1 MDLINKLMPTKIQ
14 TVVKVFL
21 ISIFP
26 FNFDRWAPK
35 YPPVKEPIINNTN
48 IFDGTDP
55 ILLKKTAPV
64 KFQKIPTV
72 KNVKL
77 IARRKSNPRVF
88 IKSIV
93 TSNPVP
99 EEIEPFK
106 IPIKKIKNK
115 NLNLWIK
122 FNSRFTD
129 ESPKSDLKNEYNA
142 NNIEIIPRNK
152 YKYFSDMNSMIEAP
166 NITPGNPKT
175 KSCQAI
181 FISFF
186 KDL

>member
-1 MDLINKLMPTKIQ
+1 MDLINKLIPTKIQ

-26 FNFDRWAPK
+26 FNFDKWAPK
-35 YPPVKEPIINNTN
+35 YPPVKEPIIKSIN
-48 IFDGTDP
+48 IFEGTDP
-55 ILLKKTAPV
+55 IFAKKTAPI

-77 IARRKSNPRVF
+77 IALRKSISKVF

-106 IPIKKIKNK
+106 IPIRKIKIKN
-115 NLNLWIK
+115 LILWTK
-122 FNSRFTD
+122 LSFLLPD
-129 ESPKSDLKNEYNA
+129 DKPKSGVRNE
-142 NNIEIIPRNK
+142 
-152 YKYFSDMNSMIEAP
+152 
-166 NITPGNPKT
+166 
-175 KSCQAI
+175 
-181 FISFF
+181 
-186 KDL
+186 

>member
-1 MDLINKLMPTKIQ
+1 MDLINKLMPTKRQ

-77 IARRKSNPRVF
+77 IARRKSNPKVF

-106 IPIKKIKNK
+106 IPIKKIKIK
-115 NLNLWIK
+115 NLILLVK
-122 FNSRFTD
+122 LNSISPD
-129 ESPKSDLKNEYNA
+129 DKPKSGLRNE
-142 NNIEIIPRNK
+142 
-152 YKYFSDMNSMIEAP
+152 
-166 NITPGNPKT
+166 
-175 KSCQAI
+175 
-181 FISFF
+181 
-186 KDL
+186 

>member
-1 MDLINKLMPTKIQ
+1 MDLINKLMPTKRQ

-88 IKSIV
+88 INSIV

-106 IPIKKIKNK
+106 IPIKKIKIK
-115 NLNLWIK
+115 NLILLVK
-122 FNSRFTD
+122 LNSFFPD
-129 ESPKSDLKNEYNA
+129 DKPKSDFKNE
-142 NNIEIIPRNK
+142 
-152 YKYFSDMNSMIEAP
+152 
-166 NITPGNPKT
+166 
-175 KSCQAI
+175 
-181 FISFF
+181 
-186 KDL
+186 

>member
-1 MDLINKLMPTKIQ
+1 MDLINKLIPTKTQ

-26 FNFDRWAPK
+26 FNFDKWAPK
-35 YPPVKEPIINNTN
+35 NPPVKEPIINNIN
-48 IFDGTDP
+48 IFEGIDP

-72 KNVKL
+72 KKVKV
-77 IARRKSNPRVF
+77 IARRKSILNVF

-106 IPIKKIKNK
+106 IPVRKIKIKNLVLRAK
-115 NLNLWIK
+115 LGL
-122 FNSRFTD
+122 
-129 ESPKSDLKNEYNA
+129 
-142 NNIEIIPRNK
+142 
-152 YKYFSDMNSMIEAP
+152 
-166 NITPGNPKT
+166 
-175 KSCQAI
+175 
-181 FISFF
+181 
-186 KDL
+186 